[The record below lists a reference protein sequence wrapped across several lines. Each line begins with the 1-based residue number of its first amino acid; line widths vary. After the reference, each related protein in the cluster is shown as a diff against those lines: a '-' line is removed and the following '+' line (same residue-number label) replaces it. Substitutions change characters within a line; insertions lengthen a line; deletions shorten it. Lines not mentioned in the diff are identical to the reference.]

1 MRAVV
6 QRCSRAEVR
15 VAGHVL
21 GRIAVGFVVL
31 LGAGEGDSDDDL
43 AYVVEKI
50 ATLRVFADAEGKM
63 NLALTDVGGA
73 VLLISQFTL
82 YGDCRKGR
90 RPSFVHALEPG
101 AARAY
106 YLRCAEALTARGIP
120 VETGEFGAMMDVD
133 LVNDGP
139 VTLLIDSRKTF

>member
-15 VAGHVL
+15 VSGRVL
-21 GRIAVGFVVL
+21 GRIGVGFVVL
-31 LGAGEGDSDDDL
+31 LGAGEGDSEGDL

-50 ATLRVFADAEGKM
+50 ATLRVFADGEGKM
-63 NLALTDVGGA
+63 NRSLGDVGGA

-90 RPSFVHALEPG
+90 RPSFAHALEPG
-101 AARAY
+101 AAAALY
-106 YLRCAEALTARGIP
+106 VRCAEALSARGIP